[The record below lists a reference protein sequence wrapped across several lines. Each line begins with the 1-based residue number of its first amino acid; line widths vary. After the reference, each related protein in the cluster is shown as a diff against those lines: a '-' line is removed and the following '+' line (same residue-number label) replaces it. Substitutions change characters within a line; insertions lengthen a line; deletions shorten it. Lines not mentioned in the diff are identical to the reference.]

1 MAGAKT
7 PEQLIEEQYQK
18 LIEAQAAKIGADYDV
33 SKQQYES
40 RLAGAGAAYQPLR
53 NEAYV
58 NNALAERARKEN
70 MANMGLSGEGG
81 TSTTIEQR
89 NTQSLLSGLG
99 DISRQQRGYEDEIT
113 LALAGL
119 NTTRAADLSKMRSE
133 LESKRAAALL
143 AQKQAEA
150 DDTLNRDRLA
160 ASQEEDL
167 FSRYY
172 QLYKAR
178 MITKKQFED
187 ATGIDLK

>member
-53 NEAYV
+53 NEAYG

-70 MANMGLSGEGG
+70 LANMGLSGEGG